1 MPRRN
6 SSTQTELQKATPGLD
21 LRYCLQKVANAK
33 ERCLMKS
40 AIVLLIALVSASF
53 LMIAEPVRAAETEL
67 RRPVETQTVWV
78 KGHDS
83 DELVEAI
90 NKMHVEM
97 AAKGFLFAAMT
108 PFTQHGTIGGV
119 FLTYIRQ

>member
-1 MPRRN
+1 
-6 SSTQTELQKATPGLD
+6 
-21 LRYCLQKVANAK
+21 
-33 ERCLMKS
+33 MKS
-40 AIVLLIALVSASF
+40 AMVLLIALVGAS
-53 LMIAEPVRAAETEL
+53 LPMIAEPVRAAGTEL

-83 DELVEAI
+83 DELVATI
-90 NKMHVEM
+90 NKTHVEM
-97 AAKGFLFAAMT
+97 AAKGFLFATMT